1 MTMSTSE
8 KSDPGCWSRYRLTV
22 EPIMA
27 LAFSVISLTGSPFTD
42 LCIEKACGQ
51 LGLDV
56 DTCKNDEISSEK
68 VHRTTS
74 TITLWRIIID
84 TLPGCIMSLFISPW
98 SETNG
103 RKPAIIVSL
112 IGMTLS
118 QGAIACMSTI
128 KSINP
133 YWYLIAGIPSSLS
146 GGAILTILGCYC
158 YMIDVSSPKDRIIRL
173 AVLNEFVAVAAV
185 ITSLLAPG
193 LENLG
198 YPAVFGTSTALLAT
212 ALLHALFFLPE
223 SIQIEKE
230 KSATLFTT
238 DHLVDS
244 FKTFLKKRPNNV
256 RGAIFAL
263 TGVGVI
269 SLLAATG
276 EPDNKY
282 LATIKK
288 FNWTISDYSTYT
300 AVGLVVQAL
309 GTLSGVYILMNIL
322 KLGEAASILI
332 IEISLLL
339 SSLLTAFAT
348 TPTMFYITS
357 QLRIFFGS
365 LGPLM
370 KGFISKLL
378 PPHDIAKVLAFGS
391 TLEAFM
397 PQIGAVL
404 YANLY
409 NATVGIDPFAI
420 FLLSAFLQSIVLIL
434 TIIAIVR
441 LNYGMKNNGGKMD
454 MDQEKGDTEVTVMK
468 DVEVAFRSENPEPLD
483 QRIS

>member
-1 MTMSTSE
+1 MTMSTLE

-22 EPIMA
+22 EPTLA
-27 LAFSVISLTGSPFTD
+27 LVFGVISLFGSPYTD

-56 DTCKNDEISSEK
+56 ETCKNDEISSEK
-68 VHRTTS
+68 VHRITS
-74 TITLWRIIID
+74 TITLWRVIID

-118 QGAIACMSTI
+118 QGATAYMSTI

-133 YWYLIAGIPSSLS
+133 YWYLVAGIPSSVS

-158 YMIDVSSPKDRIIRL
+158 YMIDVSSPKDRVIRL
-173 AVLNEFVAVAAV
+173 AVLNEFVVVATV

-198 YPAVFGTSTALLAT
+198 YPAVFGTTTALLTT
-212 ALLHALFFLPE
+212 ALLYVLFFLPE

-230 KSATLFTT
+230 KSTTLFTT
-238 DHLVDS
+238 DHLIDS
-244 FKTFLKKRPNNV
+244 FKTFFKRRPNNV

-263 TGVGVI
+263 TGCGVI
-269 SLLAATG
+269 SLLVATG
-276 EPDNKY
+276 EPDCKY

-288 FNWTISDYSTYT
+288 FDWTISDYSTYT
-300 AVGLVVQAL
+300 AVGYVVQAL
-309 GTLSGVYILMNIL
+309 GTLSGVFLLMNVL
-322 KLGEAASILI
+322 KLGEAASNLI
-332 IEISLLL
+332 IQISLLL
-339 SSLLTAFAT
+339 SSLLTAVAT

-357 QLRIFFGS
+357 QLRIFYGCM
-365 LGPLM
+365 GPLV
-370 KGFISKLL
+370 KGYISKLL

-420 FLLSAFLQSIVLIL
+420 FLLSSFMQSFVLIW
-434 TIIAIVR
+434 TIIAMIR
-441 LNYGMKNNGGKMD
+441 LYYGKKSNGGRID
-454 MDQEKGDTEVTVMK
+454 TDQETGDTEVAAMK
-468 DVEVAFRSENPEPLD
+468 DVEVAFRSENAEPLD
-483 QRIS
+483 L